1 MGIDLVL
8 AVSRRRDTAVEA
20 SMHEKKIKLYAVST
34 CGHCKTLKKMLESE
48 RFVFESVDVDLL
60 EGAQRRETLAEVK
73 QVNKRCSFPTIVIGE
88 KVIVGFRENEIKEA
102 LGIG

>member
-1 MGIDLVL
+1 
-8 AVSRRRDTAVEA
+8 
-20 SMHEKKIKLYAVST
+20 MHEKKIKLYAVST